1 MPNQPRYLEVNFSES
16 NKPTTE
22 YPSRF
27 ARHLATRTNRSQG
40 TLLDIGAGRGD
51 MARAF
56 QGLGFDVEIADI
68 NPESGDMSGASF
80 PFHAITPDGRL
91 EAPSA
96 QFDLVLFKS
105 VIEHLHDPYPL
116 LKEIRRVLRPDGVL
130 ICLTP
135 DWKSNM
141 DVFYDAV
148 GHVQPYTTRSLRLTL
163 EIAEFHVTSVE
174 ALRQV
179 PWTWTSL
186 GRLFSIALSPVFR
199 FIPRIVRRPGLRFLR
214 ERTLLAVA
222 AI

>member
-116 LKEIRRVLRPDGVL
+116 LKEIRRVLRPEGVL

-199 FIPRIVRRPGLRFLR
+199 FIPRSVRRPGLRFLR

>member
-22 YPSRF
+22 YPFRL
-27 ARHLATRTNRSQG
+27 ARHLATRIPHSQG
-40 TLLDIGAGRGD
+40 KLLDIGAGRGD
-51 MARAF
+51 MARGF
-56 QGLGFDVEIADI
+56 QSLGFEVEIADI
-68 NPESGDMSGASF
+68 NPESGEMSGTGF

-91 EAPSA
+91 DAPSA

-105 VIEHLHDPYPL
+105 VIEHLRDPYPL
-116 LKEIRRVLRPDGVL
+116 LREIRRVLRPDGIL

-174 ALRQV
+174 AFRQV

-186 GRLFSIALSPVFR
+186 GRYFSIALSPAFR
-199 FIPRIVRRPGLRFLR
+199 FIPRSVRRPGLRFLR